1 MYGKLMKKYILWIL
15 LAVLTLTACDKV
27 SPAGILIANTDVDD
41 RIKMSKDY
49 YRIHERDFFLIKQ
62 AKDGEYTFLVGAD
75 SHLTTDPGRMREM
88 LQIGIGDDDLFYA
101 HLGDIADTKAEYYI
115 TLDEVITDAKEKY
128 GKKYY
133 KPVTYMDDYDR
144 PHTIYMDTVAQK
156 IYEVKDIPLPFH
168 PVVGN
173 HDITNNGWA
182 LWTSLFHSSFYMGYV
197 FVGSDAQG
205 VEYLD
210 RLIFLD
216 SASGTLG
223 GEQIDEIE
231 SHFFDIDIQNSS
243 RIKIRHTF
251 IFGHT
256 NIFRPSATEFAS
268 TFTREETYYLL
279 NKFDQWNASIVFSG
293 HVHAWDERKVGNI
306 TYLTLDAMS
315 EENNPGPGDYLVRVH
330 VERDGSLSWKRIRI
344 NYTPGLISQ

>member
-1 MYGKLMKKYILWIL
+1 MYGKPMKKYLFSAL
-15 LAVLTLTACDKV
+15 LAVFTLTACDKV

-41 RIKMSKDY
+41 RIKMSRDY
-49 YRIHERDFFLIKQ
+49 YRLHEKDLFLFKH
-62 AKDGEYTFLVGAD
+62 APDGEYTFLVGAD

-88 LQIGIGDDDLFYA
+88 LQIGIDDDDLFYA

-115 TLDEVITDAKEKY
+115 TLDDVITEAKEKY
-128 GKKYY
+128 AMKHFR
-133 KPVTYMDDYDR
+133 PVTYEDDYGY
-144 PHTIYMDTVAQK
+144 PHTIYMDTVSQK
-156 IYEVKDIPLPFH
+156 IYQVKDVPLPFH

-197 FVGSDAQG
+197 RVSDDG
-205 VEYLD
+205 EGIVCVD

-223 GEQIDEIE
+223 EAQIDEIE
-231 SHFFDIDIQNSS
+231 AHFEEQVPGL
-243 RIKIRHTF
+243 KVRHTF

-256 NIFRPSATEFAS
+256 NIFRPSASEFAS

-279 NKFDQWNASIVFSG
+279 DKFNYWNASIVFSG
-293 HVHAWDERKVGNI
+293 HVHDWDEREVGGI
-306 TYLTLDAMS
+306 TYLTLDAMAES
-315 EENNPGPGDYLVRVH
+315 NNPEPGDYLVRVH
-330 VERDGSLSWKRIRI
+330 AKRDGTLKWERVHM
-344 NYTPGLISQ
+344 NYSPQH

>member
-1 MYGKLMKKYILWIL
+1 MYGKPMKKYLFSAL
-15 LAVLTLTACDKV
+15 LAVFTLTACDKV

-41 RIKMSKDY
+41 RIKMSVDY
-49 YRIHERDFFLIKQ
+49 YRNHERDFFLFKQ
-62 AKDGEYTFLVGAD
+62 APDGEYTFLVGAD

-88 LQIGIGDDDLFYA
+88 LQIGIDDDDLFYA

-115 TLDEVITDAKEKY
+115 TLDEILTEAKEKY
-128 GKKYY
+128 AMKHFR
-133 KPVTYMDDYDR
+133 PVTYEDDYGY
-144 PHTIYMDTVAQK
+144 PHTIYMDTIRQK
-156 IYEVKDIPLPFH
+156 VYEVKDVPLPFH

-197 FVGSDAQG
+197 QVSDDG
-205 VEYLD
+205 EGTVCVD

-223 GEQIDEIE
+223 EAQIDEIE
-231 SHFFDIDIQNSS
+231 SHFEQQVPGLMV
-243 RIKIRHTF
+243 RHTF

-256 NIFRPSATEFAS
+256 NIFRPSASEFAS

-279 NKFDQWNASIVFSG
+279 DKFNYWNASIVFSG
-293 HVHAWDERKVGNI
+293 HVHDWDEREVGGI
-306 TYLTLDAMS
+306 TYLTLDTMC
-315 EENNPGPGDYLVRVH
+315 EENRPEPGDYLVRVH
-330 VERDGSLSWKRIRI
+330 VKGDGSLSWERVHM
-344 NYTPGLISQ
+344 NYSPRH

>member
-1 MYGKLMKKYILWIL
+1 MYGKPMKKYILWTM

-41 RIKMSKDY
+41 RIKMSRDY
-49 YRIHERDFFLIKQ
+49 YRVHERDLFLFKK
-62 AKDGEYTFLVGAD
+62 AHDGEYTFLVGAD

-88 LQIGIGDDDLFYA
+88 LQIGIDDNDLFYA

-115 TLDEVITDAKEKY
+115 TLDEVITEAKEKY
-128 GKKYY
+128 GKKHY
-133 KPVTYMDDYDR
+133 KPVTYMDDYDY
-144 PHTIYMDTVAQK
+144 PHTIYLDTVSQK
-156 IYEVKDIPLPFH
+156 FYEVKEIPLPFH

-197 FVGSDAQG
+197 FVGSDDQG
-205 VEYLD
+205 VEYID

-223 GEQIDEIE
+223 EEQIKEIE
-231 SHFFDIDIQNSS
+231 SHFFDADIQISD
-243 RIKIRHTF
+243 RIKVRHTF

-256 NIFRPSATEFAS
+256 NLFRPSATEFAS

-293 HVHAWDERKVGNI
+293 HVHAWDEREVGGI

-315 EENNPGPGDYLVRVH
+315 EDNNPGPGDYLVRVR
-330 VERDGSLSWKRIRI
+330 VKRDGTLSWERVRM
-344 NYTPGLISQ
+344 NYTP

>member
-315 EENNPGPGDYLVRVH
+315 EET
-330 VERDGSLSWKRIRI
+330 
-344 NYTPGLISQ
+344 TPAQVIT

>member
-1 MYGKLMKKYILWIL
+1 MCGKLIKRFTIWAIL
-15 LAVLTLTACDKV
+15 AALTLTACDKV

-41 RIKMSKDY
+41 RIKMSRDY
-49 YRIHERDFFLIKQ
+49 YRIHERDYFLVKQ

-88 LQIGIGDDDLFYA
+88 LQIGIDDDDLFYA

-115 TLDEVITDAKEKY
+115 TLDSVITEAKEKY
-128 GKKYY
+128 GRKHF
-133 KPVTYMDDYDR
+133 KPVAYQDDYGY
-144 PHTIYMDTVAQK
+144 PHTIYMDTVSQK
-156 IYEVKDIPLPFH
+156 FYEVKEIPLPFH

-197 FVGSDAQG
+197 FVGSDDQG

-223 GEQIDEIE
+223 EEQIKEIE
-231 SHFFDIDIQNSS
+231 SHFFDADIQISD
-243 RIKIRHTF
+243 RIKVRHTF

-256 NIFRPSATEFAS
+256 NLFRPSATEFAS

-293 HVHAWDERKVGNI
+293 HVHAWDEREVGGI

-315 EENNPGPGDYLVRVH
+315 EDNNPGPGDYLVRVR
-330 VERDGSLSWKRIRI
+330 VKRDGTFSWERVRM
-344 NYTPGLISQ
+344 NYTN

>member
-1 MYGKLMKKYILWIL
+1 MKKYILWTL

-49 YRIHERDFFLIKQ
+49 YRIHERDFFLFKQ

-88 LQIGIGDDDLFYA
+88 LQIGIDDDDLFYA

-133 KPVTYMDDYDR
+133 KPVTYIDDYDR
-144 PHTIYMDTVAQK
+144 PRTIYMDTVAQK

-223 GEQIDEIE
+223 EEQIDEIE
-231 SHFFDIDIQNSS
+231 SHFFDVDIQNSS

-256 NIFRPSATEFAS
+256 NLFRPSATEFAS

-330 VERDGSLSWKRIRI
+330 VERDGSLSWKRIRM

>member
-1 MYGKLMKKYILWIL
+1 MYGKPMKKYILWTM

-41 RIKMSKDY
+41 RIKMSRDY
-49 YRIHERDFFLIKQ
+49 YRVHERDLFLFKK
-62 AKDGEYTFLVGAD
+62 AHDGEYTFLVGAD

-88 LQIGIGDDDLFYA
+88 LQIGIDDNDLFYA

-115 TLDEVITDAKEKY
+115 TLDEVITEAKEKY
-128 GKKYY
+128 GKKHY
-133 KPVTYMDDYDR
+133 KPVTYMDDYDY
-144 PHTIYMDTVAQK
+144 PHTIYLDTVSQK
-156 IYEVKDIPLPFH
+156 FYEVKEIPLPFH

-197 FVGSDAQG
+197 SVGSDAQG
-205 VEYLD
+205 IEYLD

-223 GEQIDEIE
+223 EEQIDEIE
-231 SHFFDIDIQNSS
+231 SHFFDNDIPNDANL
-243 RIKIRHTF
+243 KIRHTF

-293 HVHAWDERKVGNI
+293 HVHDWDERKVGGI

-315 EENNPGPGDYLVRVH
+315 EDNNPAPGDYLVRVH
-330 VERDGSLSWKRIRI
+330 AKRDGSLSWERVHM
-344 NYTPGLISQ
+344 NYTPISQ

>member
-1 MYGKLMKKYILWIL
+1 MYGKPMKKYLFSAL
-15 LAVLTLTACDKV
+15 LAVFTLTACDKV

-41 RIKMSKDY
+41 RIKMSVDY
-49 YRIHERDFFLIKQ
+49 YRNHERDYFLFKQ
-62 AKDGEYTFLVGAD
+62 APDGEYTFLVGAD

-88 LQIGIGDDDLFYA
+88 LQIGIDDDDLFYA

-115 TLDEVITDAKEKY
+115 TLDDVITEAKEKY
-128 GKKYY
+128 AMKHFR
-133 KPVTYMDDYDR
+133 PVTYEDDYGY
-144 PHTIYMDTVAQK
+144 PHTIYMDTVSQK
-156 IYEVKDIPLPFH
+156 IYQVKDVPLPFH

-197 FVGSDAQG
+197 QVSDDG
-205 VEYLD
+205 EGIGCLD

-223 GEQIDEIE
+223 EAQIDEIE
-231 SHFFDIDIQNSS
+231 AHFEEQVPGL
-243 RIKIRHTF
+243 KVRHTF

-256 NIFRPSATEFAS
+256 NIFRPSASEFAS

-279 NKFDQWNASIVFSG
+279 DKFNYWNASIVFSG
-293 HVHAWDERKVGNI
+293 HVHDWDEREVGGI
-306 TYLTLDAMS
+306 TYLTLDAMAES
-315 EENNPGPGDYLVRVH
+315 NNPEPGDYLVRVH
-330 VERDGSLSWKRIRI
+330 AKRDGTLKWERVHM
-344 NYTPGLISQ
+344 NYSPQH

>member
-1 MYGKLMKKYILWIL
+1 MCGKLIKRFTIWAM
-15 LAVLTLTACDKV
+15 LAALTLTACDKV

-41 RIKMSKDY
+41 RIKMSRDY
-49 YRIHERDFFLIKQ
+49 YRIHERDYFLVKQ

-88 LQIGIGDDDLFYA
+88 LQIGIDDDDLFYA

-115 TLDEVITDAKEKY
+115 TLDSVITEAKEKY
-128 GKKYY
+128 GRKHF
-133 KPVTYMDDYDR
+133 KPVTYQDDYGY
-144 PHTIYMDTVAQK
+144 PHTIYMDTVSQK
-156 IYEVKDIPLPFH
+156 FYEVKEIPLPFH

-197 FVGSDAQG
+197 FVGSDDQG
-205 VEYLD
+205 VEYID

-223 GEQIDEIE
+223 EEQIKEIE
-231 SHFFDIDIQNSS
+231 SHFFDADIQISD
-243 RIKIRHTF
+243 RIKVRHTF

-256 NIFRPSATEFAS
+256 NLFRPSATEFAS

-293 HVHAWDERKVGNI
+293 HVHAWDEREVGGI

-315 EENNPGPGDYLVRVH
+315 EDNNPGPGDYLVRVR
-330 VERDGSLSWKRIRI
+330 VKRDGTLSWERVRM
-344 NYTPGLISQ
+344 NYTP